1 LENVVEIIGRVGAWI
16 AQLPVHTKV
25 LLTFATSV
33 LLIELAFRRFGPRS
47 KAYARWTRGVEA
59 VGVVWTAVL
68 LSIVYLVSVGPVSL
82 FMRLA
87 GRDLLDRSRGSDA
100 TFWKSHE
107 PNPLGPLAAAR
118 HQF

>member
-1 LENVVEIIGRVGAWI
+1 VSLSELIGRIGTRI
-16 AQLPVHTKV
+16 AHLPTHTKV
-25 LLTFATSV
+25 LLTFAISV

-68 LSIVYLVSVGPVSL
+68 LSIVYIVSVGPVSL

-87 GRDLLDRSRGSDA
+87 GRDLLDRSRGSA
-100 TFWKSHE
+100 PTFWKPHD